1 MKKREEQKKIIYH
14 KINRADEKFKRV
26 AWKIFLLELL
36 RSSDGK
42 FSEFSVHFLLK
53 NFEKKVENVNYE
65 SHFMS
70 LYAFGFCAST
80 WKMNASFLFFISRKI
95 SFLSRSNQI
104 TPQCER
110 WKVLIFNL
118 RNNAKRFV
126 FFFFRKKHFPVRTI
140 LIKKTPSLIQDF
152 SFFLSRQSWGG
163 WSGKD
168 FLSCRL

>member
-1 MKKREEQKKIIYH
+1 M
-14 KINRADEKFKRV
+14 

-126 FFFFRKKHFPVRTI
+126 FFFSKKAFSGPYDFN
-140 LIKKTPSLIQDF
+140 KKNSLPHSRFFLF
-152 SFFLSRQSWGG
+152 SFEAILR
-163 WSGKD
+163 
-168 FLSCRL
+168 RVVR